1 MNFILFTNQ
10 GYPLQNSS
18 LGQLH
23 SDGGVVSIDSSSAE
37 RLLLVY
43 LPACQL
49 RSSGYYPKYKMAPFQ
64 VVFEPGERKE
74 ATGTEIRRIRGL
86 GKHRNAFLCQKFFDG
101 DCRVTWGV
109 VVVQHPS
116 ACDTWSHTCH
126 PFPESFKDFP
136 IKSLIDILSLR
147 HKFLGDDPLTIK
159 KVSIDLILN
168 LLILAYL
175 GQGEFAVCHSRL
187 WRFVS
192 GSYFKIHDSS
202 PVITRLKNSG
212 CLSRRSR
219 RSRDTSLR
227 LAFCSVVRFFGII
240 SAHTLLMSKSCV
252 KI

>member
-86 GKHRNAFLCQKFFDG
+86 GKHRNAFLCQKFIDG
-101 DCRVTWGV
+101 ECRVTWEV

-116 ACDTWSHTCH
+116 ACNAWSHKCH
-126 PFPESFKDFP
+126 PFHGPFKDFP
-136 IKSLIDILSLR
+136 ITSLIHSLSWWQ
-147 HKFLGDDPLTIK
+147 KFLVDDSLTGK
-159 KVSIDLILN
+159 KRKSPHRFDF
-168 LLILAYL
+168 
-175 GQGEFAVCHSRL
+175 GFAHSRFL
-187 WRFVS
+187 GTGGVCSVPLPTLAFSLGVVLQNPLFITCDNATEEFWLPLKAVQ
-192 GSYFKIHDSS
+192 KIKRHI
-202 PVITRLKNSG
+202 PPIGLL
-212 CLSRRSR
+212 LSREVLWNHLGAYFSH
-219 RSRDTSLR
+219 
-227 LAFCSVVRFFGII
+227 V
-240 SAHTLLMSKSCV
+240 
-252 KI
+252 